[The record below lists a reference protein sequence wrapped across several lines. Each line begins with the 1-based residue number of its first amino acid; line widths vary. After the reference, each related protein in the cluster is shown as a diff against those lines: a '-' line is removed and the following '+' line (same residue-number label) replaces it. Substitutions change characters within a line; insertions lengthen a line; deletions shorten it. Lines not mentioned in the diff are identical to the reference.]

1 MQDQTAQP
9 VQSTQVSPS
18 TSAPPQISYVDAYTP
33 PSAPLVP
40 SAPPA
45 TQSPASQPS
54 VSPLP
59 PSAPVQPVPQMPVG
73 EVLPPEVRPMTQVD
87 QEPAQVSTPAQSV
100 GDQPLVTTKVD
111 PQQALDDLAKMFED
125 PGVQSAAQPAQPD
138 QAASPEPSNVVEPI
152 MASEPIIS
160 AQPADVSPVLESA
173 VADYPVEQQT
183 ETTEEAIDL
192 GALPVPPAPVTPA
205 PPVMDVASQ
214 TPKSSEELLAE
225 IDQAL
230 HDKQVD
236 PNMVQNSLNTTA
248 DSVSTNDQVT
258 PPVPTVQDSP
268 DSSSLPPVKSSS
280 EAIEDQNIFH
290 LLGIEDSSQEQ
301 KDQFL
306 SELQQVIWEDFLEH
320 DVELLLTESEYQE
333 LKQQYHVDQ
342 KKPLAEQEEVI
353 VYLEKLI
360 PDLENLMLEKAIKL
374 KADLVKERVISLR
387 EKFATQA
394 DKLAELDKADA
405 LIGQEKWLS
414 TGQALNAL
422 A

>member
-9 VQSTQVSPS
+9 TQPNQVSPS
-18 TSAPPQISYVDAYTP
+18 AGVPPQTSYVDAYTP
-33 PSAPLVP
+33 PSAPPVS

-45 TQSPASQPS
+45 PPMPQASSVPPAPN
-54 VSPLP
+54 
-59 PSAPVQPVPQMPVG
+59 VQPTGSVPSPV
-73 EVLPPEVRPMTQVD
+73 VSD
-87 QEPAQVSTPAQSV
+87 PAVPSPVSQDTSQSSLTTS
-100 GDQPLVTTKVD
+100 DQPFVSEKVD
-111 PQQALDDLAKMFED
+111 PQKALDDLAKMFENTD
-125 PGVQSAAQPAQPD
+125 VQPTAEPD
-138 QAASPEPSNVVEPI
+138 QATPPEPSNVVEPI
-152 MASEPIIS
+152 MPSEPIIS
-160 AQPADVSPVLESA
+160 AQPADVSPVTDDA
-173 VADYPVEQQT
+173 VADYPVEQPTKTADEAT
-183 ETTEEAIDL
+183 EL
-192 GALPVPPAPVTPA
+192 GVSPASPAPANPVPPVPPVTP
-205 PPVMDVASQ
+205 VVEVDSQ

-236 PNMVQNSLNTTA
+236 PTMVQSSLDTTA
-248 DSVSTNDQVT
+248 EPDSTNDQVAE
-258 PPVPTVQDSP
+258 PVSTIQDSP
-268 DSSSLPPVKSSS
+268 DSSSQPMPPIKSSS
-280 EAIEDQNIFH
+280 EALEDQNIFH
-290 LLGIEDSSQEQ
+290 LLGIEDSTQEQ

-320 DVELLLTESEYQE
+320 DVELLLTDQEYQE
-333 LKQQYHVDQ
+333 LKQQYQVDQ

-387 EKFATQA
+387 EKFATQT

-405 LIGQEKWLS
+405 LISQEKWLS
-414 TGQALNAL
+414 TGQTLNAL